1 MNPTFMRMMDLKNTF
16 ATQSWKSVQVP
27 HNWDQYDGY
36 RRLTH
41 GNKHGYAWYRK
52 SFTVN
57 SSHKNKRYFLY
68 FEGVGSYATVWLN
81 GKLLGTHAGGR
92 TTFQLDATNYILL
105 NNQEN
110 ILAVRADHPA
120 EIQDLP
126 WVCGGCS
133 TERGFSEGSQPMGI
147 FRPVHL
153 LITEPIRIAP
163 FGIHIW
169 NDTTITTQKA
179 QLYGSVEIQ
188 NLSTKKSSI
197 KIVHELRNQD
207 NQLIVSS
214 NNIHS
219 LSAKTTQN
227 IPISLPSITNPKL
240 WSPEQPYLYQMVTK
254 IYENGKLL
262 DIQQTSYGIR
272 SIKWLKKPNGQK
284 QLLVNGKPFFINGI
298 AEYEHLLGNSHAFSA
313 EQIKT
318 RVEMVKAAGFN
329 AFRDAHQPHNLR
341 YQDYWDKDGIYG
353 GHKWQHIFGMIRQR
367 FDKILRLY

>member
-1 MNPTFMRMMDLKNTF
+1 MFTRRRYCTILIFFLGFLFSAKAQRQDISLNDNWLTTVHESNIHAYDGFEKNTF

-133 TERGFSEGSQPMGI
+133 TERGFSEGSQPIGI

-163 FGIHIW
+163 FGVHIW

-214 NNIHS
+214 NNIYS
-219 LSAKTTQN
+219 LSAKTTET

-240 WSPEQPYLYQMVTK
+240 WSPEQPHLYQMVKKAEWTK
-254 IYENGKLL
+254 AI
-262 DIQQTSYGIR
+262 IS
-272 SIKWLKKPNGQK
+272 KW
-284 QLLVNGKPFFINGI
+284 
-298 AEYEHLLGNSHAFSA
+298 
-313 EQIKT
+313 
-318 RVEMVKAAGFN
+318 
-329 AFRDAHQPHNLR
+329 
-341 YQDYWDKDGIYG
+341 
-353 GHKWQHIFGMIRQR
+353 
-367 FDKILRLY
+367 